1 MRHAE
6 QVLTAAQMR
15 AAEEALIAQ
24 GTSVDELM
32 QRAGRG
38 AAGWVWRVAA
48 RRPVT
53 VLCGP
58 GNNGGDGYVI
68 AEALRARG
76 IEVSVI
82 APVDPKTDAARNA
95 RAQWRGDVAS
105 SGTGAHGGVFVDCLF
120 GSGLTRPLSCEHEA
134 LLGALVA
141 HHAFTIAIDLP
152 SGVAT
157 DDGALLG
164 TVQRCDLTLAL
175 GAWKPAH
182 FLAPALKRLG
192 ETRLIDIGVEAVE
205 GAAEVFPRPNFTPP
219 ARNAHKYTRGLAGVV
234 AGAMPGAAMLS
245 AMAAMRGGAGYVKL
259 LSPHSHPAAP
269 AALVVDDSDIADS
282 LDDPRWSALLVG
294 PGLGRDE
301 GARERL
307 GAVLEAGVPTVLDA
321 DALHLLDD
329 DLLEGVDASRLLLT
343 PHEGEL
349 ARLCEAFGV
358 TAPGKVDRARSL
370 AAITGLTVLAKG
382 PDTVLAAADGRLAFF
397 APAPSWLA
405 SAGTGDV
412 LAGLAVSRL
421 ATGSAPFK
429 AAGDAVWLHSEAARK
444 AGTDLIADD
453 LVRCLPA
460 AYDRFL

>member
-48 RRPVT
+48 GRPVT

-68 AEALRARG
+68 AETLRARG

-82 APVDPKTDAARNA
+82 APIEPKTDAAHNA
-95 RAQWRGDVAS
+95 RAQWRGAVAT

-120 GSGLTRPLSCEHEA
+120 GSGLTRPLSQEHEA

-141 HHAFTIAIDLP
+141 HQAFAVAIDLP

-182 FLAPALKRLG
+182 FLAPALERLG
-192 ETRLIDIGVEAVE
+192 ETRLIDIGVEAVD
-205 GAAEVFPRPNFTPP
+205 GAAEVFPRPHFEPP

-282 LDDPRWSALLVG
+282 LDDPRWSALSSAPDLG
-294 PGLGRDE
+294 ATKGRASGLGRCWR
-301 GARERL
+301 REFRPCSM
-307 GAVLEAGVPTVLDA
+307 PTRCICSTTTCWR
-321 DALHLLDD
+321 
-329 DLLEGVDASRLLLT
+329 ASMR
-343 PHEGEL
+343 
-349 ARLCEAFGV
+349 
-358 TAPGKVDRARSL
+358 RA
-370 AAITGLTVLAKG
+370 
-382 PDTVLAAADGRLAFF
+382 
-397 APAPSWLA
+397 
-405 SAGTGDV
+405 
-412 LAGLAVSRL
+412 
-421 ATGSAPFK
+421 
-429 AAGDAVWLHSEAARK
+429 
-444 AGTDLIADD
+444 
-453 LVRCLPA
+453 CC
-460 AYDRFL
+460 